1 MRFSERVS
9 RTASGTAILATAL
22 LMIPTIVVAQGTPAD
37 YQRAE
42 GFRSLVSGRVYHS
55 AVSPNWIGE
64 SSRFWYRN
72 TIPEGSEFL
81 LVDADRAS
89 RRPAFDHERLAR
101 SLSEASGQAITARKL
116 PFTSF
121 TFSEDGRSIGFVFDD
136 SEWTGN
142 LRSYRCNRVGPAP
155 EGPEPA
161 RGRRSR
167 ERRSGERMSPDGTW
181 SAFVRDFDLYIR
193 AVETGEEFRLSSD
206 GTEDLY
212 YAPPIYWSPDEQRLV
227 AMRTRRGEE
236 STVYLIESAPEDQL
250 RPTMRSRSYALP
262 GDVLTIAKPVIF
274 SVENRPQIVVDD
286 ELFADPFQISNVRWS
301 EDGARFT
308 FKFQQRGEQLA
319 RIISVDARTGV
330 PRAVIEETADTFID
344 RYNAIMYRDKG
355 TDEIIWGSER
365 DGWKHLYLYDG
376 RKGGLKNRITG
387 GEWIVRDI
395 ERVDEE
401 ARQIYF
407 TASGM
412 NQDEDPYFV
421 HFYRIGYDGTGL
433 TELTPEPG
441 NHRVSF
447 SPDNR
452 FFADVFSSV
461 DQPPVSQLRRASDGG
476 LVMELERADISAL
489 LETGWKMPEPFAARG
504 RDGRTDIWGV
514 IYRPTNF
521 DPSIAYP
528 VIEKIYAGPHSSFVP
543 KTFAAYR
550 SDQALAELGFIVV
563 QIDGMGTA
571 NRSKAFHDMAWMN
584 IADAGFPD
592 RIAWLKSAAQR
603 YPYMDISR
611 VGIFGHSAGGQNSMG
626 ALLFHSDFYKVAVSS
641 AGCHDNRMDKA
652 VWNEQWMGYPVGPHY
667 EAQSNVT
674 NAHTLKGKLLLVV
687 GELDTNVPPQS
698 TFQVVDALIKA
709 GKDFDLLVL
718 PGAGHSAGGDYGER
732 RKRDFFV
739 RHLLGVEPPDWNTVE
754 PRDRGG
760 ERQ

>member
-1 MRFSERVS
+1 M
-9 RTASGTAILATAL
+9 AL
-22 LMIPTIVVAQGTPAD
+22 LLLPALVQAQGTLAD

-42 GFRSLVSGRVYHS
+42 SYRSLVSGRVYHS
-55 AVSPNWIGE
+55 TVVPNWIGE
-64 SSRFWYRN
+64 SNRFWYRN
-72 TIPEGSEFL
+72 TIPEGTEFL

-89 RRPAFDHERLAR
+89 RRPAFDHEHLAR
-101 SLSEASGQAITARKL
+101 SLAEATGQPVAARKL

-121 TFSEDGRSIGFVFDD
+121 TFSEDGRSIQFVFEG
-136 SEWTGN
+136 SEWNCN

-155 EGPEPA
+155 DRPGPTS
-161 RGRRSR
+161 GRRSR
-167 ERRSGERMSPDGTW
+167 ERRSGERMSPEGTW
-181 SAFVRDFDLYIR
+181 AAFVRDFDLYIR
-193 AVETGEEFRLSSD
+193 AVKTGEEFRLSSD
-206 GTEDLY
+206 GTEELY
-212 YAPPIYWSPDEQRLV
+212 YTSSIYWSPDEQRLV

-236 STVYLIESAPEDQL
+236 STVYLIESAPEDQM

-262 GDVLTIAKPVIF
+262 GDVLTVAKPVVF
-274 SVENRPQIVVDD
+274 SVENRPPIVVDD
-286 ELFADPFQISNVRWS
+286 GLFADPFQISTVRWS
-301 EDGARFT
+301 EDSTRFT

-319 RIISVDARTGV
+319 RIISVDARTGA
-330 PRAVIEETADTFID
+330 PRVVIEEIADTFID
-344 RYNAIMYRDKG
+344 RYNAIMYQARG

-376 RKGGLKNRITG
+376 RDGGLENRITSG
-387 GEWIVRDI
+387 KWIVRDI

-407 TASGM
+407 SASGM
-412 NQDEDPYFV
+412 NPDEDPYFI
-421 HFYRIGYDGTGL
+421 HYYRIGFDGRGL
-433 TELTPEPG
+433 TELTPDRG

-447 SPDNR
+447 APDHQY
-452 FFADVFSSV
+452 FVDVYSSV

-476 LVMELERADISAL
+476 LVMELERADINTL
-489 LETGWKMPEPFAARG
+489 LETGWKMPEPFVARG
-504 RDGRTDIWGV
+504 RDGQTEIWGV
-514 IYRPTNF
+514 IYRPTSF

-592 RIAWLKSAAQR
+592 RIAWLKAAAQR

-611 VGIFGHSAGGQNSMG
+611 VGIFGHSAGGQNSTG
-626 ALLFHSDFYKVAVSS
+626 ALLFHPDFYKVAVSS
-641 AGCHDNRMDKA
+641 CGCHDNRMDKA

-674 NAHTLKGKLLLVV
+674 NAHKLKGKLLLVV

-709 GKDFDLLVL
+709 RKEFDLLVL

-739 RHLLGVEPPDWNTVE
+739 RHLLGVEPPDWNVVE
-754 PRDRGG
+754 SAGRAGG
-760 ERQ
+760 R

>member
-1 MRFSERVS
+1 
-9 RTASGTAILATAL
+9 
-22 LMIPTIVVAQGTPAD
+22 
-37 YQRAE
+37 
-42 GFRSLVSGRVYHS
+42 
-55 AVSPNWIGE
+55 
-64 SSRFWYRN
+64 
-72 TIPEGSEFL
+72 
-81 LVDADRAS
+81 
-89 RRPAFDHERLAR
+89 
-101 SLSEASGQAITARKL
+101 
-116 PFTSF
+116 
-121 TFSEDGRSIGFVFDD
+121 
-136 SEWTGN
+136 
-142 LRSYRCNRVGPAP
+142 
-155 EGPEPA
+155 
-161 RGRRSR
+161 
-167 ERRSGERMSPDGTW
+167 MSPDGTW
-181 SAFVRDFDLYIR
+181 AAFARDFDLYIR
-193 AVETGEEFRLSSD
+193 AVETGEEFRLSFN

-212 YAPPIYWSPDEQRLV
+212 YTSSIYWSPDEQRLV

-236 STVYLIESAPEDQL
+236 STVYLIESAPDDQM

-274 SVENRPQIVVDD
+274 SVENRPPIVVDD
-286 ELFADPFQISNVRWS
+286 GLFADPFQISNVRWS
-301 EDGARFT
+301 EDSARFT

-319 RIISVDARTGV
+319 RIISVAARTGV
-330 PRAVIEETADTFID
+330 PRTVIEETADTFID
-344 RYNAIMYRDKG
+344 RYNAIMYQARG

-376 RKGGLKNRITG
+376 RNGRLKNRITS
-387 GEWIVRDI
+387 GEWVVRDI

-407 TASGM
+407 SASGM
-412 NQDEDPYFV
+412 NPDEDPYFI
-421 HFYRIGYDGTGL
+421 HHYRIGFDGTGL
-433 TELTPEPG
+433 TGLTPDPG

-447 SPDNR
+447 SPDHR
-452 FFADVFSSV
+452 HFVDVYSSV

-489 LETGWKMPEPFAARG
+489 LETGWKMPEPFVARG
-504 RDGRTDIWGV
+504 RDGQTDIWGV
-514 IYRPTNF
+514 IYRPTSF

-592 RIAWLKSAAQR
+592 RIAWLKAAAQR

-611 VGIFGHSAGGQNSMG
+611 VGIFGHSAGGQNSTG
-626 ALLFHSDFYKVAVSS
+626 ALLFHPDFYKVAVSS
-641 AGCHDNRMDKA
+641 CGCHDNRMDKA

-674 NAHTLKGKLLLVV
+674 NAHKLKGKLLLVV

-709 GKDFDLLVL
+709 RKEFDLLVL

-739 RHLLGVEPPDWNTVE
+739 RHLLGVEPPDWNVVE
-754 PRDRGG
+754 SAGRAGG
-760 ERQ
+760 R